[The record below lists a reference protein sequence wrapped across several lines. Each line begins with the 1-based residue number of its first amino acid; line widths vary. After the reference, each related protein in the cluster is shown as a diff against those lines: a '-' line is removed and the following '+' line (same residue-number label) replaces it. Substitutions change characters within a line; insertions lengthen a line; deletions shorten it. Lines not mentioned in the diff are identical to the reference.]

1 MGNFYWA
8 ICHHCDGH
16 GSMDNPAF
24 SDGFTNSELYDIE
37 PEERQ
42 RIVNGAYDVLC
53 TTCKGSGK
61 VKVPNIR
68 EMSFGEKRALGIW
81 MFSWSGYV
89 VSPGCCRYLTGLIA
103 PNDILIRFSLYQRM

>member
-24 SDGFTNSELYDIE
+24 SDGFTNSELYDME

-42 RIVNGAYDVLC
+42 RIVNGAYDVRC

-68 EMSFGEKRALGIW
+68 EMSFGEKRAL
-81 MFSWSGYV
+81 V
-89 VSPGCCRYLTGLIA
+89 ER
-103 PNDILIRFSLYQRM
+103 RREQRELDELSQMEKMERMMGS

>member
-1 MGNFYWA
+1 SGAGRTSDGN
-8 ICHHCDGH
+8 
-16 GSMDNPAF
+16 GSHASTLKSPSYTKSVSWQHYPF

-68 EMSFGEKRALGIW
+68 EMSFGEKRALVERRREQRELDELSQ
-81 MFSWSGYV
+81 MEKMERMM
-89 VSPGCCRYLTGLIA
+89 GC
-103 PNDILIRFSLYQRM
+103 

>member
-1 MGNFYWA
+1 MEQQIEEGIMGNFYWA

-68 EMSFGEKRALGIW
+68 EMSFGEKRALVERRREQRELDELSQ
-81 MFSWSGYV
+81 MEKMERMM
-89 VSPGCCRYLTGLIA
+89 GC
-103 PNDILIRFSLYQRM
+103 

>member
-42 RIVNGAYDVLC
+42 RIVNGAYDVL
-53 TTCKGSGK
+53 
-61 VKVPNIR
+61 
-68 EMSFGEKRALGIW
+68 
-81 MFSWSGYV
+81 
-89 VSPGCCRYLTGLIA
+89 
-103 PNDILIRFSLYQRM
+103 

>member
-24 SDGFTNSELYDIE
+24 SDILPTLNFTILSQS
-37 PEERQ
+37 ERQ
-42 RIVNGAYDVLC
+42 RIVNGAYDVLALP
-53 TTCKGSGK
+53 CKGSGK

-68 EMSFGEKRALGIW
+68 EMSFGEKEH
-81 MFSWSGYV
+81 
-89 VSPGCCRYLTGLIA
+89 
-103 PNDILIRFSLYQRM
+103 